1 MRVDNWDTKL
11 SNYIVEQ
18 SKTKFVS
25 GKAVQFYTWWN
36 RSYNW

>member
-18 SKTKFVS
+18 SKTKFVR
-25 GKAVQFYTWWN
+25 GKTG
-36 RSYNW
+36 S

>member
-18 SKTKFVS
+18 SKTKLTESALPYLNFL
-25 GKAVQFYTWWN
+25 ADEFTM
-36 RSYNW
+36 